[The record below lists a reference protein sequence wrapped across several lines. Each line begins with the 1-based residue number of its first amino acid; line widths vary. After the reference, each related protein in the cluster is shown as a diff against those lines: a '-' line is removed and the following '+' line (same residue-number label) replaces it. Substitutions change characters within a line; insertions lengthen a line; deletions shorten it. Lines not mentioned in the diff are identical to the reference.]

1 MPANSMM
8 VADSSL
14 QRFDCGSCILPWG
27 YCVSENCDAPA
38 RLEAVAQLRYL
49 GRYRE
54 FLLRRFSV
62 KMHSLSLFVC

>member
-1 MPANSMM
+1 MM

-14 QRFDCGSCILPWG
+14 QRFDCGSCIPPWR

-49 GRYRE
+49 GRYLE
-54 FLLRRFSV
+54 FLLRRLPI
-62 KMHSLSLFVC
+62 KKHSLYVIMS